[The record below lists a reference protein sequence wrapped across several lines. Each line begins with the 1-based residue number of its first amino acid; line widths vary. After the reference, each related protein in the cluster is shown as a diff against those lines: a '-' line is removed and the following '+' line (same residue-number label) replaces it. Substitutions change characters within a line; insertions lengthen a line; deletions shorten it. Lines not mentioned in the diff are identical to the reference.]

1 MRPVQP
7 ARLPGEAQAKTAAK
21 ARAIHAPTMRRRQ
34 NPRSSAFFRVLISS
48 VRSVKL
54 RLGGEKILS
63 RRARI

>member
-1 MRPVQP
+1 MQRVHQ

-21 ARAIHAPTMRRRQ
+21 ARAIHSPTLRRQ
-34 NPRSSAFFRVLISS
+34 QSPRSSFFRVLISS